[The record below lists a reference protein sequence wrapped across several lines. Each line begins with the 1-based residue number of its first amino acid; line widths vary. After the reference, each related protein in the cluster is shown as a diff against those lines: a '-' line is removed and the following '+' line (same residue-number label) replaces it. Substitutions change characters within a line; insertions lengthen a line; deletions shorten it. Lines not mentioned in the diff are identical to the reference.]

1 MRHIKINFLILFD
14 LLILSPMF
22 SFCFA
27 HLGTYVTLYHT
38 KQKATPYDVTI
49 GVRYRER
56 SVKGVRYREH
66 SMNIRVSDCPF
77 VFLTNIQKISK
88 IICGPFATKD
98 ADSISKQYLQ
108 R

>member
-1 MRHIKINFLILFD
+1 MKHIIMRHIKINFLILFD

-66 SMNIRVSDCPF
+66 SVNSTI
-77 VFLTNIQKISK
+77 NK
-88 IICGPFATKD
+88 
-98 ADSISKQYLQ
+98 
-108 R
+108 